1 MQLTA
6 VHDGSQALVLTYG
19 DVCTTF
25 NGQIAA
31 ACIHIQTARAVAR
44 VICAVAVADDLRT
57 ALDHANAADTEAGTA
72 IVADIKGR
80 TGIHVKAIN
89 ENSVAI
95 PCAGV
100 SGGGQGRGFHGQLTV
115 IAANAEAVAI
125 RIGFAVVH
133 HHDI

>member
-25 NGQIAA
+25 NGQVG

-57 ALDHANAADTEAGTA
+57 ALDHANAADTKAGTA

-89 ENSVAI
+89 KNSVAI

-100 SGGGQGRGFHGQLTV
+100 SGGGQGRGFHFQLTA